1 MQASNESTSR
11 EVAPIQFNGAP
22 TMSSREIADLVES
35 RHDVVKLSIERL
47 AKSGVISQ
55 PPLVDGPKSANGV
68 VEKHYLVGKRDSYI
82 VVAQLSPEFTARLVD
97 RWQELEA
104 NQQKF
109 DPSALTRMDILQ
121 LAMESEAG
129 RIKAEAER
137 DHAVATK
144 AQIGSRRE
152 ASAMGAASAAKREV
166 VKLKDLIGEA
176 AHRASVLAVEGAT
189 KVKSGVYD
197 WRVLKNYCMANEL
210 EIGKAWNPGMQKD
223 VNTYPA
229 EAWMRCHGIDLGAL
243 FSGQRGL
250 Q

>member
-1 MQASNESTSR
+1 MSNLNQPYLRSSMQASNESTSR
-11 EVAPIQFNGAP
+11 EVMPIQFNGAAP
-22 TMSSREIADLVES
+22 TMSSREIAELVES

-68 VEKHYLVGKRDSYI
+68 VERHYLVGKRDSYI

-152 ASAMGAASAAKREV
+152 ASAMATASAAKREV
-166 VKLKDLIGEA
+166 VKLKDLIGGGF
-176 AHRASVLAVEGAT
+176 AHHG
-189 KVKSGVYD
+189 D
-197 WRVLKNYCMANEL
+197 EL
-210 EIGKAWNPGMQKD
+210 RWQGK
-223 VNTYPA
+223 PA
-229 EAWMRCHGIDLGAL
+229 DR
-243 FSGQRGL
+243 S
-250 Q
+250 